1 MDTFFGR
8 IRTRKFQTQ
17 VLAATVAVISLV
29 PLTGLY
35 AGTRMIP
42 PPPPRHQDDTS
53 VDGIQQESE
62 WGTFTGQDRWQAL
75 RDDEGEEIDFDR
87 GTLKRKHA
95 ANRAPAGLEVTPKKS
110 GATSDD
116 GWKGSPTDDNRQITK
131 EASTSTGARP
141 VLKRI
146 TKSQAARQEA
156 ETEKFVTEVADPVAR
171 RKGVQEVS
179 IIAGDLG
186 FFPKT
191 IFVSRDVP
199 VRLFVTGAS
208 KGSLCIMMD
217 TFNVRKQ
224 IRSNKIEE
232 ISFVPNQPGTYRFY
246 CPVNGSE
253 GTMVVKELTTAT
265 PGEG

>member
-1 MDTFFGR
+1 MDTFYGR
-8 IRTRKFQTQ
+8 IPMKKKILTAAFAI
-17 VLAATVAVISLV
+17 VLVA
-29 PLTGLY
+29 PGAGLH

-42 PPPPRHQDDTS
+42 PPPPRHLNDTT
-53 VDGIQQESE
+53 VDGVEQEST
-62 WGTFTGQDRWQAL
+62 WGSFSGADRWQAT
-75 RDDEGEEIDFDR
+75 RDDEGVEIDFNR
-87 GTLKRKHA
+87 ETSARRRS
-95 ANRAPAGLEVTPKKS
+95 ANRAPAGLEMNTKKTAQS
-110 GATSDD
+110 D
-116 GWKGSPTDDNRQITK
+116 GWKSTPEDENRQITK
-131 EASTSTGARP
+131 EATTSTGSRP
-141 VLKRI
+141 ILKRI
-146 TKSQAARQEA
+146 TKSELSRQEA
-156 ETEKFVTEVADPVAR
+156 ETEKFVSEVADPIAR
-171 RKGVQEVS
+171 RKGIQEVS

-232 ISFVPNQPGTYRFY
+232 ITFVPNQPGTYRFY

>member
-8 IRTRKFQTQ
+8 TRTQRLLSVT
-17 VLAATVAVISLV
+17 LALALVA
-29 PLTGLY
+29 PLTGLH

-42 PPPPRHQDDTS
+42 PPPPRHADDTA
-53 VDGIQQESE
+53 VDGIQQNSE
-62 WGTFTGQDRWQAL
+62 WGTPPGQDRFGAL
-75 RDDEGEEIDFDR
+75 RDDEGEEIDFNG
-87 GTLKRKHA
+87 GTLSRKHS
-95 ANRAPAGLEVTPKKS
+95 ANRAPAGLEVAPKTAA
-110 GATSDD
+110 ATDEG
-116 GWKGSPTDDNRQITK
+116 GWKASPTDDNRRIMK
-131 EASTSTGARP
+131 EATTSTGQRP

-146 TKSQAARQEA
+146 GKSQVARQDA
-156 ETEKFVTEVADPVAR
+156 ETERFVTEVADPIAR
-171 RKGVQEVS
+171 RKGIQEVS

-217 TFNVRKQ
+217 SFNVRKQ

-232 ISFVPNQPGTYRFY
+232 ITFVPNQPGTYRFY

>member
-1 MDTFFGR
+1 MDTYGR
-8 IRTRKFQTQ
+8 IRMKKILASALALT
-17 VLAATVAVISLV
+17 VLIPAIGAR
-29 PLTGLY
+29 

-42 PPPPRHQDDTS
+42 PPPPRHQDDS
-53 VDGIQQESE
+53 AVDGVAQESE
-62 WGTFTGQDRWQAL
+62 WGTFPGQDRWQAL

-87 GTLKRKHA
+87 GTLHRRRA
-95 ANRAPAGLEVTPKKS
+95 ANRAPAGLEVKPKK
-110 GATSDD
+110 AAVADD
-116 GWKGSPTDDNRQITK
+116 GWKSAPEDDNRKIAP
-131 EASTSTGARP
+131 EATASKGARP
-141 VLKRI
+141 VLKRV
-146 TKSQAARQEA
+146 SRSEAARADA
-156 ETEKFVTEVADPVAR
+156 ETEKFVTEVADPIAR
-171 RKGVQEVS
+171 RKGIQEVS

-199 VRLFVTGAS
+199 VRLYVTGAS

-224 IRSNKIEE
+224 VHPSKIEE
-232 ISFVPNQPGTYRFY
+232 ITFVPTQPGTYRFY

>member
-1 MDTFFGR
+1 MDTFTGR
-8 IRTRKFQTQ
+8 TLMKKIFT
-17 VLAATVAVISLV
+17 AVFAIALIT
-29 PLTGLY
+29 PATGLH

-42 PPPPRHQDDTS
+42 PPPPRHLNDTS
-53 VDGIQQESE
+53 IDGVEQEST
-62 WGTFTGQDRWQAL
+62 WGTMPDANRWQAL
-75 RDDEGEEIDFDR
+75 RDDEGEEIDFGR
-87 GTLKRKHA
+87 GNTARKRGS
-95 ANRAPAGLEVTPKKS
+95 NRAPAGLEVKKK
-110 GATSDD
+110 AADAD
-116 GWKGSPTDDNRQITK
+116 GWKSTPEDENRQITK
-131 EASTSTGARP
+131 EANNSTGSRP

-146 TKSQAARQEA
+146 SKTEANRHEA
-156 ETEKFVTEVADPVAR
+156 ETEKFVSEVADPIAR
-171 RKGVQEVS
+171 RKGIQEVS

-232 ISFVPNQPGTYRFY
+232 ITFVPNQPGTYRFY